1 MKLEL
6 YVSGKQVDVGEG
18 FSIRMNRVVA
28 DPSKIDSGT
37 AEYSFSFTLPSTPL
51 NDRIFGFA
59 NSLPVRGKFTR
70 RYDAVVMAA
79 GEEVFSGTLALNSFD
94 AESSEYSVNLVSV
107 KINTVNDIFGD
118 MTLHDLDWRIPYNG
132 APTINSMNASD
143 GKVYFPLVAYGVFE
157 KDPIFSD
164 EVADDYTDRLIL
176 DDTARFYHETFVPSM
191 NLLELVRRL
200 FAQKGYVLSGD
211 IFDDK
216 VMSNIYTSVSLANDQ
231 PLDYN
236 YGNPLMGSV
245 DLSLDWCNRID
256 IRTWAPRLIQELDY
270 KYCMEVPPRRVSMRG
285 YNGQM
290 PYQFDEIGIY
300 NLFGDGA
307 TVTENSGTYMFDP
320 GEQCVVIP
328 ADGCYK
334 IDLEVTATLDT
345 SFNNGKI
352 KGLMKKWNFDT
363 AFPVYEEEEEEF
375 NVGLSE
381 MTPIEIQ
388 LVRNVLNDE
397 NNIELIKGQHNRDWV
412 EPDTSAGTRTNRDYD
427 TCYPHEQLY
436 WSRNPTNVEAPYNS
450 VNDVGS
456 VRQGSQRGYDLGYFP
471 KSGEIFAY
479 DPWVSQN
486 FICGF
491 STYLGP
497 TMAVQKN
504 NGSWYRGQKDYTQG
518 LYKNTGYRFLSGETY
533 TPTNKNAN
541 GYPDAPSSS
550 VSVNG
555 NTLTGHIYCAVWLNK
570 NDVLT
575 LNCVHRNYNLGS
587 TMSTSNINMYVT
599 NVHADIKIDAFT
611 PRDYSYV
618 SSEEQ
623 GYLTPTQFDTQL
635 QLGNFLSR
643 ERTAADF
650 VNDFIKSF
658 NLQYS
663 QWGTNV
669 DISRGKVDMS
679 VSGKAVIDIDG
690 KCSWKRAS
698 WSKGD
703 FPRQY
708 GVKFSDNTDSWGY
721 WLTVPQDKRN
731 EYNWKDYG
739 DSGYDLVDVDPDST
753 STNVVSLQ
761 HVMTMY
767 DTFTLDRES
776 QSAALDLPVIGE
788 YEVFAPGANYGEAM
802 KKDCLD
808 KKMRFWFRQGGTGN
822 SVTLQSTDESVGLCV
837 PTGTYEGVTLDY
849 KNRQGSLLKR
859 YFNGDMD
866 ITKSLVEVGVRLSPY
881 EWRMLS
887 MGALVKFDDSLWRV
901 LEIQGFDAT
910 GANEATLTLIG
921 V

>member
-157 KDPIFSD
+157 KDPVYSD

-236 YGNPLMGSV
+236 LANSKIGSADISV
-245 DLSLDWCNRID
+245 TWSNWKSEGVLYDGVIRDLN
-256 IRTWAPRLIQELDY
+256 Y
-270 KYCMEVPPRRVSMRG
+270 KYCHVTPDGGQAILDNYHGTPPMQWEEIDV
-285 YNGQM
+285 YNM
-290 PYQFDEIGIY
+290 FA
-300 NLFGDGA
+300 DGGR
-307 TVTENSGTYMFDP
+307 VTENIDSYLFDE
-320 GEQCVVIP
+320 GEQCLVVP
-328 ADGCYK
+328 ADGCYRF
-334 IDLEVTATLDT
+334 DLEVTATLDT
-345 SFNNGKI
+345 TWNGGK
-352 KGLMKKWNFDT
+352 
-363 AFPVYEEEEEEF
+363 V
-375 NVGLSE
+375 NVARKV
-381 MTPIEIQ
+381 MTFSQYPTIETENVNLNQEIQYVCPIEIQ
-388 LVRNVLNDE
+388 LTRNTLGDE
-397 NNIELIKGQHNRDWV
+397 GDMELIKGPHNRDWV
-412 EPDTSAGTRTNRDYD
+412 GSSTAVSNYD
-427 TCYPHEQLY
+427 TCYPHEMLY
-436 WSRNPTNVEAPYNS
+436 DAKNPTDIDPENNITGDNI
-450 VNDVGS
+450 NDRTIGYLPSTGS
-456 VRQGSQRGYDLGYFP
+456 V
-471 KSGEIFAY
+471 FAY
-479 DPWVSQN
+479 DPNVSRD

-491 STYLGP
+491 STYLGG
-497 TMAVQKN
+497 TAAVTKN
-504 NGSWYRGQKDYTQG
+504 NKSWYRGLKDYTQS
-518 LYKNTGYRFLSGETY
+518 LYKSGGYDYVKANTYYVSSRV
-533 TPTNKNAN
+533 PTSMNMND
-541 GYPDAPSSS
+541 YPDAPQCT
-550 VSVNG
+550 VSLSG

-570 NDVLT
+570 NDILT
-575 LNCVHRNYNLGS
+575 LNCIHRHWDGYQSGYGNK
-587 TMSTSNINMYVT
+587 YVT
-599 NVHADIKIDAFT
+599 NVSARLKMNSFT
-611 PRDYSYV
+611 SRDYSYV
-618 SSEEQ
+618 TTRGM
-623 GYLTPTQFDTQL
+623 GYNTPSQFDTEL
-635 QLGNFLSR
+635 QLGNFLSS

-703 FPRQY
+703 YPRQY

-731 EYNWKDYG
+731 EYNWKDFG
-739 DSGYDLVDVDPDST
+739 DPGYDLVDVDPDST
-753 STNVVSLQ
+753 STNIVTLQ

-776 QSAALDLPVIGE
+776 QSAALSLPVIGE

-822 SVTLQSTDESVGLCV
+822 SVTLVNTDETVGIYV
-837 PTGTYEGVTLDY
+837 PVGTYEGVTLDY

-866 ITKSLVEVGVRLSPY
+866 ITKDIVEVGVRLSPY

-887 MGALVKFDDSLWRV
+887 MGANVKFDDSLWNV